1 MTSYIPGS
9 SIFRRFRNK
18 TCVFEKDS
26 DLAKRAPAGL
36 FHIIVGT
43 LKLSYDDVICTA
55 DFISMTHRLC
65 LHSFEIDLSMSSDK
79 TSGWIN
85 IEG

>member
-1 MTSYIPGS
+1 MMLWIPGS
-9 SIFRRFRNK
+9 SIFRRFRNN
-18 TCVFEKDS
+18 TFVFEKDS
-26 DLAKRAPAGL
+26 DLANKAPAGL

-43 LKLSYDDVICTA
+43 LKIKICSDDVIV
-55 DFISMTHRLC
+55 MTHLLC
-65 LHSFEIDLSMSSDK
+65 LHSFEIDLSISSDN